1 MKTFAAM
8 AIIPLFAGFLYA
20 QEPNREV
27 TTTTTTWEGTLVD
40 ATCQSSHTVNK
51 ESSTK
56 TNPDQSVTH
65 KESTRT
71 ETVDCPVTTT
81 TTTFG
86 LLTPEG
92 HYMHFD
98 NPSNTKIIEVTKSN
112 NGWSK
117 FITGRKPI
125 KVKVVG
131 TANGDVVVME
141 SIH

>member
-1 MKTFAAM
+1 MKKFAAI

-20 QEPNREV
+20 QEASRSV
-27 TTTTTTWEGTLVD
+27 TTTTTWNGTLID
-40 ATCQSSHTVNK
+40 ASCQSSHTEHK

-65 KESTRT
+65 RESTRT

-92 HYMHFD
+92 RYMTFD
-98 NPSNTKIIEVTKSN
+98 EPSNTKIVEVVKTN
-112 NGWSK
+112 NGWSR

-125 KVKVVG
+125 KVRVVG

-141 SIH
+141 SIR